1 MFNIAQQAC
10 SRFCSTLPAACSSK
24 TNHSSPIFLRSKS
37 KFKSLWLF
45 LLFTSSFLFSFSH
58 TYLVKFAD
66 VYEGDFFNANSITT
80 SLKIQGTDFR
90 FTYVQSSSTGNNVSG
105 VLTYIDNAGNENSV
119 TGVLSRRFTSGTTE
133 QAFFLTSLSSPTV
146 PYLFVLP
153 SNENLFTTAVNYK
166 TNSAF
171 HESDLTNYAIQLPE
185 ISVQP
190 SPASTCFG
198 QPATLSVSA
207 NVGSSTITSYD
218 WYSNTINSNS
228 GGNLVST
235 HLTTSSTD
243 TFSPAVDT
251 AGSLYYY
258 AIVTTTDSLTV
269 VSDPALFTV
278 NALPEAS
285 ISGSD
290 YVCHNEQPLLITFT
304 GSGSTAPY
312 TFHYTIN
319 GMGNYSITA
328 LSGSSVS
335 LPVPTNVIGE
345 FKYELT
351 SVSDANCNNTASGYA
366 TIRVLDQ
373 PRLTFSSTFCANELP
388 VTFMGHEFTSAG
400 QFVDTLFSI
409 DCACDTI
416 RTIVVAV
423 NPLKTKSIDTTVCA
437 LQFPISLLGNTYT
450 AAGEYI
456 DTVRSTSGGCDTLRT
471 IRIATTSFFTK
482 QYEATIYASQT
493 PYTYLGHVFTH
504 SEQVVDTVG
513 SSTGGCDT
521 IRTIDVVVKTLVPI
535 TIDTTVYL
543 KNITYNY
550 LGHTFVGSSQ
560 IIDTVNT
567 TSGLTDTVRTINVT
581 VIHRIFK
588 TYNKTICSNEL
599 PFEFFGYVFNAAGI
613 IKDTVSSLNG
623 QSDTVRTIKVD
634 VNSFST
640 RTIDSTVFIDQL
652 PITILGH
659 VFDQAGSVTD
669 TIAGR
674 NGGCDTYRTINLEVL
689 SMVGNTIEETI
700 CANQLPYI
708 AYGHFFRRAGTQVDT
723 VRSTTGGYDTL
734 RTITIIVNPLIVNRI
749 NVSICANE
757 LPYTYMGHRFLN
769 SGHVSDTLAST
780 TGGCDTVR
788 TITVKVKALLTKTVD
803 TVICQNQLPFNFLGH
818 VFYTS
823 GTIVDTV
830 NSSTGGCDT
839 VRIINVSTISHY
851 SKSVDT
857 TVCENQIPLN
867 LFGHSFVSS
876 GSVVDTIGST
886 TGGCDTVR
894 TINVVVTHPPT
905 KIVDTVVCP
914 CSLPLNLLGYTFHN
928 AGQVIDTVSSTTG
941 GCDTTRIINVFVHHS
956 FSEFIDTT
964 VCASLLPIN
973 IHGHLFN
980 GPGSVTDWIVSE
992 TGAKDTV
999 RTITVRVSQQSTQ
1012 IIDTT
1017 VCANALPISILGDTY
1032 TASGQFIKSINSVT
1046 GGCDTLITI
1055 NIHVTVPATISV
1067 DTVVCENR
1075 LPIVLFGHRFIS
1087 AGQVVDTLKS
1097 LTGGCDTIITI
1108 NVGVSQLTTSVVD
1121 TTVCGNNLPFTIFG
1135 HLFMSSGQIT
1145 DTIVG
1150 QYGNCDEIRVTNV
1163 HVIPVKTTFIVDSIC
1178 QNLLPY
1184 TWNGMTYI
1192 NSGTYEQ
1199 SFASVSG
1206 CDSIVSLQL
1215 TVLHAGAS
1223 VQYDTICS
1231 NAFPY
1236 RWNDMVI
1243 TREGSYLKSFTTSN
1257 GCDSV
1262 ATLNLAIRTAPV
1274 LVINNPDPICEPG
1287 IIDLTNARI
1296 TAGSDPGMR
1305 FTYWMDSMSLIP
1317 ITDPKHIN
1325 QSGTYYI
1332 KTTEVNACF
1341 ASKAVGIEIRLT
1353 KSISGKRYDTL
1364 NTQPNVPIRLTARSL
1379 GKQYSWFPGIGLDA
1393 NFVKDPTFS
1402 YDREMEY
1409 TVTMQTEGNCLVVD
1423 TIHVTIQTHVPL
1435 QSDIF
1440 VPKAWT
1446 PNSDGHNDKLF
1457 PLTVK
1462 IAEIRFFRI
1471 FNRWGQLMFQTKEI
1485 GSGWDGVFKGQP
1497 QVIDA
1502 YTWTL
1507 EAVGMDGQYFRKAGN
1522 SVLIR

>member
-10 SRFCSTLPAACSSK
+10 FRFCSALPATYSCK
-24 TNHSSPIFLRSKS
+24 TNHHSPYFSSIKS
-37 KFKSLWLF
+37 NIKSVGLI
-45 LLFTSSFLFSFSH
+45 LLFTTSFLFSFSH
-58 TYLVKFAD
+58 THLVKF
-66 VYEGDFFNANSITT
+66 
-80 SLKIQGTDFR
+80 
-90 FTYVQSSSTGNNVSG
+90 ST
-105 VLTYIDNAGNENSV
+105 
-119 TGVLSRRFTSGTTE
+119 
-133 QAFFLTSLSSPTV
+133 
-146 PYLFVLP
+146 
-153 SNENLFTTAVNYK
+153 
-166 TNSAF
+166 F

-185 ISVQP
+185 VSVQP

-228 GGNLVST
+228 GGSLVST
-235 HLTTSSTD
+235 HSTTSSTD
-243 TFSPAVDT
+243 IFSPTVDT

-269 VSDPALFTV
+269 VSNPALFTV
-278 NALPEAS
+278 NALPEAT

-290 YVCHNEQPLLITFT
+290 YVCHNDNPLLITFT

-312 TFHYTIN
+312 TFNYTIN
-319 GMGNYSITA
+319 GTGNYSITV
-328 LSGSSVS
+328 LSGNTFT
-335 LPVPTNVIGE
+335 LAVPTNVIGE

-351 SVSDANCNNTASGYA
+351 SVSDANCINTASGYA
-366 TIRVLDQ
+366 TIRVNDQ
-373 PRLTFSSTFCANELP
+373 PRLTFSSTFCAYELP
-388 VTFMGHEFTSAG
+388 ITFMDHEFTNAG
-400 QFVDTLFSI
+400 QFVDTLFSK

-416 RTIVVAV
+416 RTIIVAV
-423 NPLKTKSIDTTVCA
+423 NPLKTKWIDTTICA
-437 LQFPISLLGNTYT
+437 LQFPINLFGKTFAT
-450 AAGEYI
+450 AGEYI
-456 DTVRSTSGGCDTLRT
+456 DTVRNTLGGCDTVRT

-482 QYEATIYASQT
+482 QYGATVYTSQV
-493 PYTYLGHVFTH
+493 PYIFLGHVFTH
-504 SEQVVDTVG
+504 SEQIIDTVG
-513 SSTGGCDT
+513 SSRGGCDT
-521 IRTIDVVVKTLVPI
+521 IRTIDVVVKMLVPV

-543 KNITYNY
+543 KSITYNY

-560 IIDTVNT
+560 IIDTVKSTN
-567 TSGLTDTVRTINVT
+567 GFDTVRTINVT
-581 VIHRIFK
+581 VVHRIVK
-588 TYNKTICSNEL
+588 TYSKTICSNEL
-599 PFEFFGYVFNAAGI
+599 PYEFIGYVFNAEGI
-613 IKDTVSSLNG
+613 IKDTVSSING

-640 RTIDSTVFIDQL
+640 ITIDSTVFIDQL
-652 PITILGH
+652 PVTILGH

-674 NGGCDTYRTINLEVL
+674 NGRCDTYRTMNVDVL
-689 SMVGNTIEETI
+689 SMIGKTIEETI
-700 CANQLPYI
+700 CASQLPFI

-723 VRSTTGGYDTL
+723 VRSVTGGYDTL
-734 RTITIIVNPLIVNRI
+734 RTIIIVVNPLIVNRI
-749 NVSICANE
+749 TVSICVNE
-757 LPYTYMGHRFLN
+757 LPFTYLGHRFL
-769 SGHVSDTLAST
+769 SAGHVSDTLSST

-788 TITVKVKALLTKTVD
+788 TLTVKVKSLLTKTVD
-803 TVICQNQLPFNFLGH
+803 TVICQNQLPFTIFGH
-818 VFYTS
+818 SFITS
-823 GTIVDTV
+823 GTIVDTI
-830 NSSTGGCDT
+830 NSTTGGCDT

-851 SKSVDT
+851 SKTVDT
-857 TVCENQIPLN
+857 SVCESQIPLN

-876 GSVVDTIGST
+876 GSFVDTIGST

-914 CSLPLNLLGYTFHN
+914 CSLPLNLLGHTFHN

-941 GCDTTRIINVFVHHS
+941 GCDTIRIINVFVHHS
-956 FSEFIDTT
+956 VSEFIDTT
-964 VCASLLPIN
+964 VCASVLPLN
-973 IHGHLFN
+973 IHGHQFA
-980 GPGSVTDWIVSE
+980 GSGSVTDWIVSE

-999 RTITVRVSQQSTQ
+999 RTITVHVSQQSTQ
-1012 IIDTT
+1012 LIDTT

-1032 TASGQFIKSINSVT
+1032 AAAGQYIKSKTSVT
-1046 GGCDTLITI
+1046 GGCDTLFTI
-1055 NIHVTVPATISV
+1055 NIHVTVPTTINV
-1067 DTVVCENR
+1067 DTIVCENR

-1087 AGQVVDTLKS
+1087 AGQVVDTVKS

-1108 NVGVSQLTTSVVD
+1108 NVGVSQLTKTVVD
-1121 TTVCGNNLPFTIFG
+1121 TTVCGNNLPVTIFG

-1150 QYGNCDEIRVTNV
+1150 QSGNCDEIRIIHVS
-1163 HVIPVKTTFIVDSIC
+1163 VIPVKTTFIADSVC

-1184 TWNGMTYI
+1184 TWNGITYT
-1192 NSGTYEQ
+1192 NSGNFEQ
-1199 SFASVSG
+1199 SFASASG
-1206 CDSIVSLQL
+1206 CDSVVNLQL
-1215 TVLHAGAS
+1215 TVLHSGS
-1223 VQYDTICS
+1223 SIQYDTICS

-1243 TREGSYLKSFTTSN
+1243 KHDGTYLKSFTTYN
-1257 GCDSV
+1257 GCDSI
-1262 ATLNLAIRTAPV
+1262 ATLNLAIRTAPK

-1287 IIDLTNARI
+1287 LIDLTNSRI
-1296 TAGSDPGMR
+1296 TAGSDPGMS
-1305 FTYWMDSMSLIP
+1305 FTYWMDSISQMP
-1317 ITDPKHIN
+1317 IADPKHISH
-1325 QSGTYYI
+1325 SGTYYI
-1332 KTTEVNACF
+1332 KTMEVNECF
-1341 ASKAVGIEIRLT
+1341 TSKAVPIEIRLT

-1435 QSDIF
+1435 KSDIF

-1446 PNSDGHNDKLF
+1446 PNTDGHNDKLF

-1471 FNRWGQLMFQTKEI
+1471 FNRWGQLMFETKEI

>member
-1 MFNIAQQAC
+1 M
-10 SRFCSTLPAACSSK
+10 
-24 TNHSSPIFLRSKS
+24 
-37 KFKSLWLF
+37 
-45 LLFTSSFLFSFSH
+45 
-58 TYLVKFAD
+58 
-66 VYEGDFFNANSITT
+66 
-80 SLKIQGTDFR
+80 
-90 FTYVQSSSTGNNVSG
+90 
-105 VLTYIDNAGNENSV
+105 
-119 TGVLSRRFTSGTTE
+119 
-133 QAFFLTSLSSPTV
+133 
-146 PYLFVLP
+146 
-153 SNENLFTTAVNYK
+153 
-166 TNSAF
+166 
-171 HESDLTNYAIQLPE
+171 
-185 ISVQP
+185 
-190 SPASTCFG
+190 
-198 QPATLSVSA
+198 
-207 NVGSSTITSYD
+207 
-218 WYSNTINSNS
+218 
-228 GGNLVST
+228 
-235 HLTTSSTD
+235 
-243 TFSPAVDT
+243 
-251 AGSLYYY
+251 
-258 AIVTTTDSLTV
+258 
-269 VSDPALFTV
+269 
-278 NALPEAS
+278 NALPEAT

-290 YVCHNEQPLLITFT
+290 YVCYNDNPLLITFT
-304 GSGSTAPY
+304 GSGSTPPY
-312 TFHYTIN
+312 TFNYTIN

-328 LSGSSVS
+328 LNGNTVS
-335 LPVPTNVIGE
+335 LAVPTNVVGE
-345 FKYELT
+345 FNYELT
-351 SVSDANCNNTASGYA
+351 SVTDAHCSNVASGYA
-366 TIRVLDQ
+366 TIRVIDQ
-373 PRLTFSSTFCANELP
+373 PRLTFSNTYCANELP
-388 VTFMGHEFTSAG
+388 VMFMGHEFTSAG
-400 QFVDTLFSI
+400 QIVDTLLSI

-416 RTIVVAV
+416 RTIAVSV
-423 NPLKTKSIDTTVCA
+423 NPLNTISIDTTVCA
-437 LQFPISLLGNTYT
+437 MQFPISLFGNTYT
-450 AAGEYI
+450 AAGQYI
-456 DTVRSTSGGCDTLRT
+456 DTVRSTSGGCDTVRT

-482 QYEATIYASQT
+482 YYDATVYTSQI
-493 PYTYLGHVFTH
+493 PYSYLGHVFTH
-504 SEQVVDTVG
+504 SEQIIDTVG

-543 KNITYNY
+543 KSITYNY
-550 LGHTFVGSSQ
+550 LGHTFIGSSQ
-560 IIDTVNT
+560 IIDTVKSTN
-567 TSGLTDTVRTINVT
+567 GFDTVRTINVT
-581 VIHRIFK
+581 VIHRIVK
-588 TYNKTICSNEL
+588 TYNKKICSNEL
-599 PFEFFGYVFNAAGI
+599 PFEFFGYVFNAAGV

-640 RTIDSTVFIDQL
+640 TTIDSTVFIDQL
-652 PITILGH
+652 PVTILGH
-659 VFDQAGSVTD
+659 VFDEAGSVTD

-674 NGGCDTYRTINLEVL
+674 SGRCDTYRTINVDVL
-689 SMVGNTIEETI
+689 SMIGKTIEETI
-700 CANQLPYI
+700 CASQLPYI

-734 RTITIIVNPLIVNRI
+734 RTIIIVVNPLIVNRI
-749 NVSICANE
+749 SVSICANE
-757 LPYTYMGHRFLN
+757 LPFTYLGHRFL
-769 SGHVSDTLAST
+769 SAGHVSDTLSST

-788 TITVKVKALLTKTVD
+788 TLTVKVKSLLTKTVD
-803 TVICQNQLPFNFLGH
+803 TVICQNQLPFTICGH
-818 VFYTS
+818 SFFTS
-823 GTIVDTV
+823 GTIVDTI
-830 NSSTGGCDT
+830 NSTTGGCDT

-851 SKSVDT
+851 SKTIDT
-857 TVCENQIPLN
+857 SVCESQLPLN

-876 GSVVDTIGST
+876 GSLVDTIGST

-894 TINVVVTHPPT
+894 TISVVVTHPPT

-956 FSEFIDTT
+956 VSEFIDTT

-999 RTITVRVSQQSTQ
+999 RTITVHVSQQSTQ

-1017 VCANALPISILGDTY
+1017 VCANALPINILGDTY
-1032 TASGQFIKSINSVT
+1032 VAAGQFIKSVNSLT
-1046 GGCDTLITI
+1046 GGCDTLVTI
-1055 NIHVTVPATISV
+1055 NLHVTIPEKITV

-1075 LPIVLFGHRFIS
+1075 LPIVLFGYRFTT
-1087 AGQVVDTLKS
+1087 AGQVVDTVKS
-1097 LTGGCDTIITI
+1097 ITGGCDTIITV
-1108 NVGVSQLTTSVVD
+1108 NVGVSHLTTSVVD
-1121 TTVCGNNLPFTIFG
+1121 TTVCGNNLPVTIFG

-1150 QYGNCDEIRVTNV
+1150 QSGNCDEIRVTNL
-1163 HVIPVKTTFIVDSIC
+1163 HIIPVKTTFITDSIC

-1184 TWNGMTYI
+1184 TWNGMKYT
-1192 NSGTYEQ
+1192 NSGSYEQ
-1199 SFASVSG
+1199 SFIMESG

-1215 TVLHAGAS
+1215 TILHAGAS
-1223 VQYDTICS
+1223 FQYDTICS

-1243 TREGSYLKSFTTSN
+1243 TREGIYLKSFTTSN

-1262 ATLNLAIRTAPV
+1262 ANLNLAIRTAPV

-1287 IIDLTNARI
+1287 LIDLTNSRI
-1296 TAGSDPGMR
+1296 TAGSDPGMT

-1332 KTTEVNACF
+1332 KTMEVNECF
-1341 ASKAVGIEIRLT
+1341 TSKAVPIEIRLT

-1471 FNRWGQLMFQTKEI
+1471 FNRWGQLMFETKEL
-1485 GSGWDGVFKGQP
+1485 GRGWDGVFKGQP
-1497 QVIDA
+1497 QVIHA

-1507 EAVGMDGQYFRKAGN
+1507 EAVGMDGQYFKKAGN